1 MSDAK
6 QSVVLITGAAAGI
19 GLASAQHLSESA
31 RRLILVDKNADALDR
46 VATSLTCDTDVHAGD
61 VADEGFWAALDLT
74 GLTHAV
80 LNAGI
85 AEAGA
90 VTDMPFSAWRRV
102 MAVNLDGAFLGL
114 QACLNS
120 MADGGAIVL
129 TSSATGLNAKINT
142 AAYGASK
149 AGLMQLMRVAAKEA
163 APRRI
168 RINAIAPAGV
178 ETPMWSGQDFFR
190 EQVASLGSEA
200 AAYKSFA
207 ADMPL
212 GRFAKPQ
219 EIAAQIA
226 FLLSDDAAMITGTT
240 LVSDGGFGL

>member
-1 MSDAK
+1 MANMK
-6 QSVVLITGAAAGI
+6 RVALITGAASGI
-19 GLASAQHLSESA
+19 GLATAERLSKCTD
-31 RRLILVDKNADALDR
+31 RLILIDRDEAALLCAKEQIEGAPQC
-46 VATSLTCDTDVHAGD
+46 VVGN
-61 VADEGFWAALDLT
+61 VADEGFWTSLDLM

-85 AEAGA
+85 AEAGL
-90 VTDMPFSAWRRV
+90 VVDMPFDTWRRV

-114 QACLNS
+114 QACLKAMN
-120 MADGGAIVL
+120 DGGAIVM
-129 TSSATGLNAKINT
+129 TSSATGLNAQEQT

-149 AGLMQLMRVAAKEA
+149 AGMMQLMRVAAKEA

-168 RINAIAPAGV
+168 RVNAIAPAGV
-178 ETPMWSGQDFFR
+178 ETPMWNGQAFFKD
-190 EQVASLGSEA
+190 QATQLGSEA
-200 AAYKSFA
+200 AAYASFA

-212 GRFAKPQ
+212 GRFAKPE

>member
-1 MSDAK
+1 MTNPQRTVA
-6 QSVVLITGAAAGI
+6 LITGAAAGI
-19 GLASAQHLSESA
+19 GLATAQRLSKSV
-31 RRLILVDKNADALDR
+31 RRLILVDKDADALDR
-46 VATSLTCDTDVHAGD
+46 MGMSFACDTNVYAGD
-61 VADEGFWAALDLT
+61 VADEDFWAALDLT
-74 GLTHAV
+74 GLTHAL

-114 QACLNS
+114 RACLNS

-129 TSSATGLNAKINT
+129 TSSAAGLNAQINT

-163 APRRI
+163 ASRRI

-178 ETPMWSGQDFFR
+178 ETPMWSGQDFFKD
-190 EQVASLGSEA
+190 QTAQLGSEA
-200 AAYKSFA
+200 AAYAFFA

-226 FLLSDDAAMITGTT
+226 FLLSDDAATITGTT